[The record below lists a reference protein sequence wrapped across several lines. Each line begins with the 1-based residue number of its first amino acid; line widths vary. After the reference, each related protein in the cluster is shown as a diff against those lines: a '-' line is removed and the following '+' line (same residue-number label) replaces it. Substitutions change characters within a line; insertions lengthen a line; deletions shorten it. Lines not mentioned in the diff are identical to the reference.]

1 MNSLWTAGMAVV
13 ILGALASAVE
23 PQTGLR
29 CEERANRACE
39 IRESRMPA
47 SGSLD
52 VDAAPNGGIHV
63 NAWDKNEIYVRAKV
77 EAWGDS
83 KEEARTR
90 LGQVKVNVE
99 RGSVRATGPKQHEW
113 GLFSNGQSW
122 SVSYELYVPSKLD
135 LTMKTVNGGIHVL
148 GVRGSMKLETVN
160 GGIDLTQV
168 SGRVRGETVNGGVH
182 VRLSGKKWEGDELN
196 VQTVNGGVTVEI
208 PDAYNASVKAQT
220 VNGGMSSDFPG
231 ATITKTGPFG
241 VGPKTLE
248 QKLGEGG
255 APIKLETVNGG
266 VKVQRRTA

>member
-29 CEERANRACE
+29 CEERSDRACE

-47 SGSLD
+47 TGSLD

-63 NAWDKNEIYVRAKV
+63 NAWDKNEILVKAKV

-83 KEEARTR
+83 KEEARSR
-90 LGQVKVNVE
+90 LREVKVNAE
-99 RGSVRATGPKQHEW
+99 RGSVRATGPKQWES
-113 GLFSNGQSW
+113 GLFGHGQGW
-122 SVSYELYVPSKLD
+122 SVSYELFVPSRQD
-135 LTMKTVNGGIHVL
+135 LTLRSVNGGIHVQD
-148 GVRGSMKLETVN
+148 VRGAMKLETVN
-160 GGIDLTQV
+160 GGIDLKQV
-168 SGRVRGETVNGGVH
+168 SGRVKGETVNGGVH

-208 PDAYNASVKAQT
+208 PDAYNASLKAQT
-220 VNGGMSSDFPG
+220 VNGGVSSEFPG
-231 ATITKTGPFG
+231 ATITKSGMFG

-248 QKLGEGG
+248 QRLGEGG
-255 APIKLETVNGG
+255 KPIHLETVNGG
-266 VKVQRRTA
+266 VRVQRTTT